1 MESNLG
7 LLDESSSLESIIED
21 FKLLDSQVSVHLDY
35 DTFDPYASGREAGH
49 LGKVLSGGVLT
60 RRNDKVSLL
69 LSRITIGFPRKATR
83 SVTPQKGRSILE
95 YWTS

>member
-1 MESNLG
+1 MESYLS
-7 LLDESSSLESIIED
+7 LLSQSRPLESIVED

-49 LGKVLSGGVLT
+49 LGKVLSSGVLT

-69 LSRITIGFPRKATR
+69 LSCITIGFLQKAT
-83 SVTPQKGRSILE
+83 
-95 YWTS
+95 

>member
-1 MESNLG
+1 MESYLS
-7 LLDESSSLESIIED
+7 LLNQSRTLESIVEN

-49 LGKVLSGGVLT
+49 LGKSFQVEVLS

-69 LSRITIGFPRKATR
+69 LSCITIGSFRKRPDQGPAVR
-83 SVTPQKGRSILE
+83 
-95 YWTS
+95 

>member
-1 MESNLG
+1 MESYLS
-7 LLDESSSLESIIED
+7 LLNQSRPLESIVED

-69 LSRITIGFPRKATR
+69 LSCITIGFLQKAT
-83 SVTPQKGRSILE
+83 
-95 YWTS
+95 